1 MAAAPGPAALRV
13 RVSAPPGDRLE
24 RKLLLHFQS
33 PQRSGGGECNL
44 RRGPTPGTYLVR
56 FVCPLARERVK
67 SHGHHE
73 IQLDNRNVQISIEPE
88 SDTADPG
95 ESQSTPLSSGLPAAL
110 GFLQPQKSTASQ
122 HLGEKR
128 NDSSSSTFTDQIFLH
143 VSATLNTHLFTK
155 QQREEVISMCPGLKP
170 EKNPS
175 DHGIEKVTG
184 TYADIEKVYHRFNQL
199 LVKNDQRTDFLHAE
213 GTKELEDKNGVDG
226 VNSIEV
232 QSALY
237 EYFSHVCQE
246 QIEELQQRFNVEIKS
261 QEQDSGLV
269 SVYFLCAGSPVLA
282 ENAKQSF
289 ITAFQKALRDLK
301 QEKVAFAN
309 SSELNEAVQKVHT
322 KFRGLLA
329 KKHGNTII
337 LRGPANEIK
346 VAKTFLEEKDMNS
359 PVERNIRIEAGYYTH
374 KNGIEVDATEFELA
388 EIMLNKE
395 IEEIT
400 VNFNTT
406 MEKKP
411 CLAGRKLR
419 VIFKPKNKDSD
430 MSSHAYESFIT
441 VFQVFSSKIIQKTL
455 PLKLPAVQQ
464 QELNNY
470 LDHLR
475 SENTHV
481 IIRRKEDKLLLTG
494 VMDSVLVAEKYI
506 FSWLENSTQ
515 MKTETAQIK
524 TGTAHGA
531 QQFHGANFTETA
543 GVSQETDRG
552 KADKFLSEKQSRPKA
567 EGEEQ
572 AQESCA
578 ICMDKISEKE
588 TLSKCKHEFCKVCID
603 KSMQYK
609 PACPICNTFYGCA
622 KGNQPDGFMS
632 VTTAPY
638 PLPGYLNCNTLV
650 ITYTIPNGIQ
660 SKDHPN
666 PGKPYRG
673 TQRTAYLPNNTEGNE
688 IQELLKKAFNQKL
701 IFTVGQS
708 RTSGVEDVVTWN
720 DIHHK
725 TQIRG
730 GPQQFGYPDPNYLK
744 RVREELKAKGIE

>member
-1 MAAAPGPAALRV
+1 MAAAPDPAALRV
-13 RVSAPPGDRLE
+13 RVSAPSSERLE

-33 PQRSGGGECNL
+33 PQRSGGGECSL
-44 RRGPTPGTYLVR
+44 RRGPAPGTYLVR
-56 FVCPLARERVK
+56 FVCPL
-67 SHGHHE
+67 
-73 IQLDNRNVQISIEPE
+73 
-88 SDTADPG
+88 G
-95 ESQSTPLSSGLPAAL
+95 EAAPLLGTPRPVASRQNPPQGGYDGGLGRSPPSPRSGCPPRRAWRL
-110 GFLQPQKSTASQ
+110 GCV
-122 HLGEKR
+122 
-128 NDSSSSTFTDQIFLH
+128 IFLH

-199 LVKNDQRTDFLHAE
+199 LVKTDQRTDFLHAE

-246 QIEELQQRFNVEIKS
+246 QIEELQQHFNVEIKS

-289 ITAFQKALRDLK
+289 ITAFQKAVRDLK

-309 SSELNEAVQKVHT
+309 SSELDEAVQKVHT

-329 KKHGNTII
+329 KKQGNTVI

-346 VAKTFLEEKDMNS
+346 VAKTFLEEKNMNS
-359 PVERNIRIEAGYYTH
+359 PVERNMRIGAGYYTH
-374 KNGIEVDATEFELA
+374 KNGIEVDATEFKLA
-388 EIMLNKE
+388 ETMLNKE

-400 VNFNTT
+400 VNFDTT
-406 MEKKP
+406 IEKKP
-411 CLAGRKLR
+411 CLASQKLR
-419 VIFKPKNKDSD
+419 IIFKPKNKDSD

-441 VFQVFSSKIIQKTL
+441 AFQVISSKIIQKTL
-455 PLKLPAVQQ
+455 PLKHPAVQQ
-464 QELNNY
+464 QELDCY
-470 LDHLR
+470 LDHLL
-475 SENTHV
+475 SENSYV

-494 VMDSVLVAEKYI
+494 LMDSVFVAEKCI
-506 FSWLENSTQ
+506 SSWLENSTQ
-515 MKTETAQIK
+515 MKTETAEIK

-531 QQFHGANFTETA
+531 QQFHG
-543 GVSQETDRG
+543 ETDRG
-552 KADKFLSEKQSRPKA
+552 K
-567 EGEEQ
+567 
-572 AQESCA
+572 ESCA
-578 ICMDKISEKE
+578 ICMDKISEKV
-588 TLSKCKHEFCKVCID
+588 TLPKCKHEFCKVCID

-609 PACPICNTFYGCA
+609 PACPVCNTFYGCA
-622 KGNQPDGFMS
+622 KGNQPDGSMS
-632 VTTAPY
+632 FTTGY
-638 PLPGYLNCNTLV
+638 FSLPGYPKCNTLV
-650 ITYTIPNGIQ
+650 INYHIPNGIQ

-666 PGKPYRG
+666 PGKPYHG
-673 TQRTAYLPNNTEGNE
+673 TNRTAYLPDNTEGRE
-688 IQELLKKAFNQKL
+688 IQGLLKKAFNQKL

-708 RTSGVEDVVTWN
+708 RTSGVDDVVTWN

-725 TQIRG
+725 TQRHG